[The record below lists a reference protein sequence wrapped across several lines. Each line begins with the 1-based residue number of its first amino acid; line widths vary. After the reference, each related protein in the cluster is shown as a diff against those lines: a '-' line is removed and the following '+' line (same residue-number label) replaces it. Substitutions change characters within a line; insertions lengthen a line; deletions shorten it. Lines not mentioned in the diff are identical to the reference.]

1 MPHFKPGYGPDGTP
15 KQPKKPSVP
24 AKKYGPDGYPVH
36 HETSSRQWIPEKR
49 GKDRDGF
56 EWVIPGHWSDD
67 PGYQPKPE
75 KEPVVYMQHKC
86 HIDGAFILVG
96 GYIKIIDGN
105 VEKGKRGHELFLRFG
120 GIGIGGMDGSGKV
133 GITGGYSEGN
143 IDSDYASVT
152 DQSGIYAGDEGF
164 DIYVED
170 NTDLKGGI
178 ISGDNT
184 EDNKLSTGTLTY
196 EDVKNEAEYEAGST
210 GVNVNIDNG
219 ADYNEKGVT
228 PNIGMPAEDEAE
240 STTKATISEGE
251 IEIRDKENQKQ
262 DLAGLNRDTQNSLN
276 KLGEIFDKDSI
287 EERQE
292 LAGLFGELAYNQI
305 HDMDGT
311 KEQKAAYHAL
321 VGGIMSE
328 LVGGDFAEGAAAA
341 GINKMVSDK
350 IYEVAKGDPALTQWL
365 SAAVGASV
373 GSFWNNMQ
381 VAASITV
388 NGTKN
393 NYLRDDI
400 APQKIEFIVWPLK
413 TKDGDIQLAHVGM
426 RIIYNENESAE
437 VHYGNYASIM
447 PFTFGKGTILQ
458 LKNTNYSD
466 VELQNNKA
474 YILDAI
480 TNETDTKMIVQNI
493 NKYMYNSKKIGADKL
508 REDVLEER
516 GEYNFDSAYSSYG
529 EFYFYELFANNCLDF
544 AQTVSN
550 GVSEKLNRFSNVDF
564 RMSELH

>member
-1 MPHFKPGYGPDGTP
+1 M
-15 KQPKKPSVP
+15 
-24 AKKYGPDGYPVH
+24 
-36 HETSSRQWIPEKR
+36 
-49 GKDRDGF
+49 
-56 EWVIPGHWSDD
+56 
-67 PGYQPKPE
+67 
-75 KEPVVYMQHKC
+75 
-86 HIDGAFILVG
+86 
-96 GYIKIIDGN
+96 
-105 VEKGKRGHELFLRFG
+105 
-120 GIGIGGMDGSGKV
+120 
-133 GITGGYSEGN
+133 
-143 IDSDYASVT
+143 
-152 DQSGIYAGDEGF
+152 
-164 DIYVED
+164 
-170 NTDLKGGI
+170 
-178 ISGDNT
+178 
-184 EDNKLSTGTLTY
+184 
-196 EDVKNEAEYEAGST
+196 
-210 GVNVNIDNG
+210 
-219 ADYNEKGVT
+219 
-228 PNIGMPAEDEAE
+228 
-240 STTKATISEGE
+240 
-251 IEIRDKENQKQ
+251 
-262 DLAGLNRDTQNSLN
+262 
-276 KLGEIFDKDSI
+276 
-287 EERQE
+287 
-292 LAGLFGELAYNQI
+292 FGELAYNQI

-311 KEQKAAYHAL
+311 TEQKAAYHAI

-328 LVGGDFAEGAAAA
+328 LVGGDFTEGAAAA

-388 NGTKN
+388 NGSKN

-437 VHYGNYASIM
+437 VHYGNYASII

-458 LKNTNYSD
+458 LNNTNYSD

-493 NKYMYNSKKIGADKL
+493 NKYMYNSQKIGADKL

-550 GVSEKLNRFSNVDF
+550 GVSDKLNRFSNVDF
-564 RMSELH
+564 RMSELHKIYK

>member
-1 MPHFKPGYGPDGTP
+1 MDYDFGT
-15 KQPKKPSVP
+15 
-24 AKKYGPDGYPVH
+24 
-36 HETSSRQWIPEKR
+36 
-49 GKDRDGF
+49 
-56 EWVIPGHWSDD
+56 
-67 PGYQPKPE
+67 
-75 KEPVVYMQHKC
+75 
-86 HIDGAFILVG
+86 
-96 GYIKIIDGN
+96 
-105 VEKGKRGHELFLRFG
+105 
-120 GIGIGGMDGSGKV
+120 GKV

-184 EDNKLSTGTLTY
+184 DENKLSTGTLSY
-196 EDVKNEAEYEAGST
+196 EDIKNEAEYEAGST

-240 STTKATISEGE
+240 STTKATVSEGE

-262 DLAGLNRDTQNSLN
+262 DLAGLNRDTQNALN

-292 LAGLFGELAYNQI
+292 LAGLFGEIAYNQI
-305 HDMDGT
+305 HFMEGT
-311 KEQKAAYHAL
+311 DEQKAAYHAI

-328 LVGGDFAEGAAAA
+328 LVGGDFTEGAAAA

-388 NGTKN
+388 NGSKN

-437 VHYGNYASIM
+437 VHYGNYASII

-458 LKNTNYSD
+458 LNNTNYSD

-493 NKYMYNSKKIGADKL
+493 NKYMYNSQKIGADKL

-550 GVSEKLNRFSNVDF
+550 GVSDKLNRFSNVDF
-564 RMSELH
+564 RMSELHKIYK